1 MHTYIIYVLSK
12 YKMICILSVTSL
24 PPPSS
29 LMKVFPYIS
38 HIYFHSTCVLLWP
51 CLDASPFN
59 FLVSVVT
66 LALKVVSKELSLR
79 TVNNRKDETPVFLGL
94 DY

>member
-1 MHTYIIYVLSK
+1 
-12 YKMICILSVTSL
+12 MICILSVIS
-24 PPPSS
+24 PPPSSS

-38 HIYFHSTCVLLWP
+38 HVYFHSICVLLWP

-79 TVNNRKDETPVFLGL
+79 TVNKKKEGMPVFLGL